1 MSTPTR
7 AALSTN
13 LARSN
18 HGAEVTTPKRSI
30 SKSSHCD
37 KTPIASV
44 KKNKFHSN
52 HAPMS
57 PLHPPKSVEE
67 NSEKM
72 RTEHEN
78 KIFSPTLNATNSQE
92 EHNNVNAHLQVPH
105 LEEPNDNSMDDD
117 EDDDAECS
125 EEEFNPYYFMKHVP
139 PRPRHL
145 LKNLPILPP
154 KSANA
159 PAHTLVLDLDETLVH
174 CTVDSDQCPN
184 PDLTFTVEFNSQ
196 EYVVFVKQRPYLLEF
211 LKRVSKKFEVIIFT
225 ASQRVYANALLNLID
240 PDQTLIQHRM
250 FRESCLPIE
259 GNYLKDLAVL
269 GPSRPLERAILVDN
283 SPHAFSYNVDNG
295 VPIES
300 WFDNLHDTELMK
312 LELFLDHLLLEEDVR
327 GVIRRTFNVRDKI
340 ARA

>member
-1 MSTPTR
+1 
-7 AALSTN
+7 
-13 LARSN
+13 
-18 HGAEVTTPKRSI
+18 
-30 SKSSHCD
+30 
-37 KTPIASV
+37 
-44 KKNKFHSN
+44 
-52 HAPMS
+52 MS
-57 PLHPPKSVEE
+57 PLHPPKSIEE

-92 EHNNVNAHLQVPH
+92 ENAPNHIHNAHLQVPH
-105 LEEPNDNSMDDD
+105 LEEPNGNSMDDD
-117 EDDDAECS
+117 AADEVDYTTTCS

-145 LKNLPILPP
+145 LKTLPILPP

-240 PDQTLIQHRM
+240 PDQALIQHRM

-300 WFDNLHDTELMK
+300 WFDNVHDTELMK